1 MLPKVSLRYGR
12 YAAEYAGVNRV
23 AKLIMMKSED
33 DMENVGRILVMDGIG
48 RHRD

>member
-33 DMENVGRILVMDGIG
+33 DMENVRRKDS
-48 RHRD
+48 RHGWHWSSP